1 MLGGDA
7 PVDAEQHKQW
17 KEAIAITPAHPGA
30 MKSQL
35 KQVQKLFETVMTDLL
50 RERTTKTR
58 SGYQVDAIADIGN
71 EAVAIAAAHFFH
83 VQLKS
88 EEHKDGQLTAQQ
100 LYTIM
105 ALCFAYTFLDVD
117 ESKDFAL
124 RLYATQA
131 GSALMDL
138 VKIDVKAVKHKDT
151 LGRLLNLFPGY
162 KHADDLAESFGAV
175 LIKRLLA
182 KGMTP
187 EEITGELVPNLAG
200 MIAPLS
206 QQVSCILSSTLA
218 SLLTIHAVCPNS
230 RLLLERQVHF
240 ALDDNQAPLPL
251 FHRLGLSNPDWLHPR
266 SHASFSCRLWSFPH
280 RHPCQWC

>member
-1 MLGGDA
+1 VLLIYWAGGRHIRQIIYDQEDMLGGDG

-17 KEAIAITPAHPGA
+17 KEAMDMTPAHPDA
-30 MKSQL
+30 MKSHL
-35 KQVQKLFETVMTDLL
+35 KQVQKLFETVMVDLL

-88 EEHKDGQLTAQQ
+88 EEYKDGQLTAQQ

-131 GSALMDL
+131 GSAVMDL
-138 VKIDVKAVKHKDT
+138 VKIDVEAVKHKDT

-175 LIKRLLA
+175 LIKKLVA
-182 KGMTP
+182 KGMTT
-187 EEITGELVPNLAG
+187 EDITAELVPNLAG
-200 MIAPLS
+200 MIAPIS
-206 QQVSCILSSTLA
+206 QQVSCIL
-218 SLLTIHAVCPNS
+218 
-230 RLLLERQVHF
+230 
-240 ALDDNQAPLPL
+240 
-251 FHRLGLSNPDWLHPR
+251 
-266 SHASFSCRLWSFPH
+266 
-280 RHPCQWC
+280 